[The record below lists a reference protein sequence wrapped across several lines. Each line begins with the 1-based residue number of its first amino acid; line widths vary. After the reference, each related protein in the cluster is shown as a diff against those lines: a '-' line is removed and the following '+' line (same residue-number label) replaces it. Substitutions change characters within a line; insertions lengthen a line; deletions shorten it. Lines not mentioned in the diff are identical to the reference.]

1 MSNNIFKSAK
11 EDFREARRRASLQQV
26 LASLKGESAE
36 LLPFDAIRRKLKA
49 TEFSELGLQE
59 IPLDAIVG
67 SVGRQQ
73 DFTRT
78 FHPKSDKAEER
89 WTRVRSHV
97 ERRGI
102 APITVYQLGKA
113 YFVIDGNHRVSV
125 ARQMGNKSIMAYV
138 TEFDARVPL
147 MPDDTP
153 EDILRKARFA
163 EFLEETNIDQLRP
176 NSSLFMKNADQY
188 QVLLDQIEAKR
199 FLIGLD
205 PQREEVS
212 YDDAVIA
219 WYDRVYLPMLQ
230 LIRRQGLERQFPG
243 LTETDLYVLV
253 LKHRQDLREDLGWHV
268 DTVAVASDLAQRKG
282 NISGPAGTQVLQA
295 VTPDALEAGP
305 APGKWRRER
314 LAKRES
320 DSLFADILVAGRG
333 VEADYNMV
341 EHAGLIAKRE
351 NGRLL
356 ALRIVEDEEEST
368 SELIQKLQIDFEL
381 FCQENGIPGEFATDV
396 GRVADKI
403 VERSALADLLVLSLV
418 HESGPKTATGFGTE
432 FNKILGRSPRPV
444 LVIPEAAD
452 SKMDRAILAYDGS
465 RKADEALYLATYM
478 ARKWSMTLSV
488 IAAGKEKAE
497 IALDRAKSYLALRDV
512 EARYIQGKRPA
523 AQAILESAKNQECN
537 LIIMGGFSHRPAL
550 QLVLGSTVNKVLQ
563 ETRMPVLICR

>member
-1 MSNNIFKSAK
+1 MSNYILNSAR
-11 EDFREARRRASLQQV
+11 EDFKEARRQASLQQV

-36 LLPFDAIRRKLKA
+36 LLSFDAIRRDLKA
-49 TEFSELGLQE
+49 SDTSELGLQE

-78 FHPKSDKAEER
+78 FHPRSDGAEER
-89 WTRVRSHV
+89 WTRVRSHI
-97 ERRGI
+97 ERRGSN
-102 APITVYQLGKA
+102 PITVYKLGEA

-125 ARQMGNKSIMAYV
+125 ARQMGNKSIMAHV

-153 EDILRKARFA
+153 EEIFHKARYA
-163 EFLEETNIDQLRP
+163 EFLEKTNIDQLRP
-176 NSSLFMKNADQY
+176 DSNLFMKNSDQY
-188 QVLLDQIEAKR
+188 YVLLDQIEAKR
-199 FLIGLD
+199 FLLGLD
-205 PQREEVS
+205 PQREGVS

-219 WYDRVYLPMLQ
+219 WYDRVYLPMLR
-230 LIRRQGLERQFPG
+230 LIRKQGLERQFPG

-253 LKHRQDLREDLGWHV
+253 LKHRQVLRADLGWNV
-268 DTVAVASDLAQRKG
+268 DTVAVASDLAQRRG
-282 NISGPAGTQVLQA
+282 NIPGQTGAQVLQA

-305 APGKWRRER
+305 APGEWRRER

-341 EHAGLIAKRE
+341 AHAALIAKRE

-356 ALRIVEDEEEST
+356 ALRIVKDEEESS
-368 SELIQKLQIDFEL
+368 SETIQNLRFDFER

-396 GRVADKI
+396 GRVAGKI

-418 HESGPKTATGFGTE
+418 HQSGPKTAMGFGTD
-432 FNKILGRSPRPV
+432 FNKILARSPRPV
-444 LVIPEAAD
+444 LVIPEGVD
-452 SKMDRAILAYDGS
+452 SKMDRALLAYDGS
-465 RKADEALYLATYM
+465 RKADEALYLAAYA
-478 ARKWSMTLSV
+478 ARNWSITLSV
-488 IAAGKEKAE
+488 IAVGKEKAE
-497 IALDRAKSYLALRDV
+497 MALDRAKSYLALREV
-512 EARYIQGKRPA
+512 EASYIQGDRPA
-523 AQAILESAKNQECN
+523 FKAILESAGQQENN

-550 QLVLGSTVNKVLQ
+550 QLVIGSTVNKVLQ
-563 ETRMPVLICR
+563 QIELPVLICR